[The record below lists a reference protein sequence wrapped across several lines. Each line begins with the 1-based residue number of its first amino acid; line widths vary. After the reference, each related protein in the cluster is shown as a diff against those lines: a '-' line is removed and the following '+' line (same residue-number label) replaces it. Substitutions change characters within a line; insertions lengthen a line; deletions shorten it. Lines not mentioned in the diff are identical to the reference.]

1 MLTGKGIGVA
11 MLDSGIFPHI
21 DFAGRIL
28 AFQDFIYDRK
38 TPYDDNG
45 HGTHVAGILGGSGAA
60 FQGKYKGVACGC
72 NLIGIKVLDRN
83 GNGEKESVIRSLDW
97 IQKNRN
103 RYQIRIINISVGTTQ
118 KEEHKDLIDAVERA
132 WDTGLIVVAAA
143 GNMGPGEGSITAP
156 GSSRK
161 IITVGS
167 SDLLVKNRG
176 ISGRGP
182 TNDCII
188 KPDVVA
194 PGNAVISCANRNDN
208 MPYTIKSGTSMS
220 TPVVSGAIALLLERE
235 PWLTNFEIKKRL
247 RRTAKDL
254 GYPHNLQG
262 WGLFEVKSF
271 LNENNG

>member
-1 MLTGKGIGVA
+1 M
-11 MLDSGIFPHI
+11 
-21 DFAGRIL
+21 
-28 AFQDFIYDRK
+28 
-38 TPYDDNG
+38 
-45 HGTHVAGILGGSGAA
+45 
-60 FQGKYKGVACGC
+60 
-72 NLIGIKVLDRN
+72 
-83 GNGEKESVIRSLDW
+83 
-97 IQKNRN
+97 
-103 RYQIRIINISVGTTQ
+103 
-118 KEEHKDLIDAVERA
+118 ERA

-156 GSSRK
+156 EASRK

>member
-11 MLDSGIFPHI
+11 MLDTGIFPHI

-45 HGTHVAGILGGSGAA
+45 HGTHVAGILGGSGVA
-60 FQGKYKGVACGC
+60 FHGKYKGVACGC

-118 KEEHKDLIDAVERA
+118 KEAHKDLIDAVERA
-132 WDTGLIVVAAA
+132 WDAGLIVVAAA

-156 GSSRK
+156 
-161 IITVGS
+161 
-167 SDLLVKNRG
+167 
-176 ISGRGP
+176 
-182 TNDCII
+182 
-188 KPDVVA
+188 
-194 PGNAVISCANRNDN
+194 
-208 MPYTIKSGTSMS
+208 
-220 TPVVSGAIALLLERE
+220 
-235 PWLTNFEIKKRL
+235 
-247 RRTAKDL
+247 
-254 GYPHNLQG
+254 
-262 WGLFEVKSF
+262 
-271 LNENNG
+271 

>member
-1 MLTGKGIGVA
+1 M
-11 MLDSGIFPHI
+11 
-21 DFAGRIL
+21 
-28 AFQDFIYDRK
+28 
-38 TPYDDNG
+38 
-45 HGTHVAGILGGSGAA
+45 
-60 FQGKYKGVACGC
+60 
-72 NLIGIKVLDRN
+72 
-83 GNGEKESVIRSLDW
+83 
-97 IQKNRN
+97 
-103 RYQIRIINISVGTTQ
+103 
-118 KEEHKDLIDAVERA
+118 ERA

-156 GSSRK
+156 EAVEKLLRWGLR
-161 IITVGS
+161 I
-167 SDLLVKNRG
+167 LLVKNRG

-254 GYPHNLQG
+254 GAVQGTNQVTFNL
-262 WGLFEVKSF
+262 S
-271 LNENNG
+271 NT